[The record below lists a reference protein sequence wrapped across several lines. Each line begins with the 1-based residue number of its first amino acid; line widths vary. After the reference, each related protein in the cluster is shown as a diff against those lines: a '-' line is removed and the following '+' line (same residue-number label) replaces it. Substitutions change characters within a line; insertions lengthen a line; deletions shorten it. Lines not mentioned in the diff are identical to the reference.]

1 MSPRRRRSLIAILLL
16 VGVLLAAAAPARADR
31 IDDYIKAEMQKRRIP
46 GLALAV
52 VRNGTVIKMQGYGLA
67 NLDHDVPVTP
77 DTLFELASVT
87 KQVTAAAIMTAV
99 EEGKVQLDE

>member
-16 VGVLLAAAAPARADR
+16 VGVLLAVAAPARADR

-52 VRNGTVIKMQGYGLA
+52 VR
-67 NLDHDVPVTP
+67 
-77 DTLFELASVT
+77 
-87 KQVTAAAIMTAV
+87 TAPSSR
-99 EEGKVQLDE
+99 